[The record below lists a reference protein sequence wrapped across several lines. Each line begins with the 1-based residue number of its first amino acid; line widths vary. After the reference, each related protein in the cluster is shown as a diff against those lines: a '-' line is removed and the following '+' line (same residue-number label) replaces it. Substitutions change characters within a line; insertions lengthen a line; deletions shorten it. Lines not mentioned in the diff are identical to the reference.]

1 MRDSLKGRRRNRRR
15 LSLFL
20 LPISAIAVIACS
32 VDKQSG
38 DATPTD
44 SAQADSIARARQDSI
59 NRTMPGYVVDSIL
72 PVEEELR
79 RFRAAVGGDAAKTLE
94 NGSASRDALV
104 QRFMKSLRANDS
116 ADLRAMLL
124 TSREF
129 ADLVYPESP
138 YTHRPY
144 RQAPSLVWMQIDQP
158 SESGLTRAIRRLG
171 GQRLRLIGS
180 TCATKPDVQGG
191 NRIWT
196 DCSVRFVD
204 TLGNTKTTK
213 LFGSII
219 ERERQFKFVS
229 YVNDY

>member
-1 MRDSLKGRRRNRRR
+1 MKASSNSRRRNRRR

-20 LPISAIAVIACS
+20 LSIVVVSCS
-32 VDKQSG
+32 GGAKSG
-38 DATPTD
+38 DKKAT
-44 SAQADSIARARQDSI
+44 ANDSIQSELAARARQDSI
-59 NRTMPGYVVDSIL
+59 NKTMPGYVVDSIL

-79 RFRAAVGGDAAKTLE
+79 RFRAAVGGAANKTLE

-104 QRFMKSLRANDS
+104 QRFMSSLRANDS

-124 TSREF
+124 TAGEF

-138 YTHRPY
+138 YTHPPY
-144 RQAPSLVWMQIDQP
+144 RQAPSLVWMQIEQP
-158 SESGLTRAIRRLG
+158 SESGLIRVIRRLG
-171 GQRLRLIGS
+171 GQPLRLVAS
-180 TCATKPDVQGG
+180 TCAKKPDVQGA
-191 NRIWT
+191 NKIWT

-204 TLGNTKTTK
+204 THGNTKTTK

-219 ERERQFKFVS
+219 EREHRFKFVS